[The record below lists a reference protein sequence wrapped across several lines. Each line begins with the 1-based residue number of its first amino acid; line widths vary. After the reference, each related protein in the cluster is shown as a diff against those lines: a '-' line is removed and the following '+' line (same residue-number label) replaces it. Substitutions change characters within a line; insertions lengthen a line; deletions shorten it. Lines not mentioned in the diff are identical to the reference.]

1 MQDQHSNKKDKNRI
15 ILQINEYIWPV
26 KGIQK
31 MKPRIRH
38 TIFSWVLAW
47 GFWSIP
53 VCAWSQEVSKRA
65 ALLIHHDVPLYPDA
79 SSNVSVL
86 ADMLTYLDFSIVV
99 LANPQAE
106 DLAEALQRFADQSSD
121 LHLLYYSGPGY
132 GENGVNYLYGKD
144 RWISTAPLFHGKPHG
159 HRLVLFDA
167 QRMVREEGRSGWEK
181 PFVLSENILLS
192 LGTAPTMTYTHV
204 PRYITPFVEELSIL
218 LPRMGYSVQQALK
231 KVHRRIKKKT
241 QNGQIPVLV
250 GSLSKAVYIFPG
262 VQEVRDLEID
272 VQRIVAHPFT
282 MGCTSI
288 HERTCSEDERP
299 AHQVSV
305 QRNFWM
311 MTSEVTQKL
320 YSDIL
325 FINPSGHKGDN
336 LPVEKV
342 SWRDAVLFANRLSEK
357 EGRERCY
364 ELVYNRVVWKNP
376 NCSGWRL
383 PTEEEWEYAAR
394 ARSPAQFAGGD
405 YLPDVAWFA
414 SNSQR
419 QTKPVCTKKKNDFE
433 LCDMS
438 GNVLE
443 WVFDRYTAYLSEDKE
458 ESNLR
463 VLRGG
468 SWYYSASAFRV
479 SKRFALPEKSRCNDC
494 GFRLVRY

>member
-1 MQDQHSNKKDKNRI
+1 
-15 ILQINEYIWPV
+15 
-26 KGIQK
+26 
-31 MKPRIRH
+31 MKHWIRH
-38 TIFSWVLAW
+38 TIFSWFLVW
-47 GFWSIP
+47 GLWIIP

-65 ALLIHHDVPLYPDA
+65 ALLVHHDVPLYPD
-79 SSNVSVL
+79 SFNNVSVL
-86 ADMLTYLDFSIVV
+86 ANTLSYLDFSVVV
-99 LANPQAE
+99 LANPQADE
-106 DLAEALQRFADQSSD
+106 LTEALQRFVDQPSG
-121 LHLLYYSGPGY
+121 LNLLYYSGPGY
-132 GENGVNYLYGKD
+132 GENGINHLYGKD
-144 RWISTAPLFHGKPHG
+144 RWVSTASLLDAKPQD
-159 HRLVLFDA
+159 HRTRIVLLDA
-167 QRMVREEGRSGWEK
+167 QRMVRKEGRSGWAT
-181 PFVLSENILLS
+181 PSVLSEDVLLS
-192 LGTAPTMTYTHV
+192 LGTAPTMTYTQV

-241 QNGQIPVLV
+241 QNGQIPVLM
-250 GSLSKAVYIFPG
+250 GSLSRSVSLFPG
-262 VQEVRDLEID
+262 VQKVRDLEID
-272 VQRIVAHPFT
+272 VQRIVVHPFT

-288 HERTCSEDERP
+288 HERICSEDERP

-305 QRNFWM
+305 QQNFWM

-325 FINPSGHKGDN
+325 FVNPSGRKGED
-336 LPVEKV
+336 LPVDKV

-394 ARSPAQFAGGD
+394 ARSPAQFAGGN
-405 YLPDVAWFA
+405 YLPEVAWFA

-419 QTKPVCTKKKNDFE
+419 QTKPVCTKKKNDFG

-443 WVFDRYTAYLSEDKE
+443 LS
-458 ESNLR
+458 LIHI
-463 VLRGG
+463 
-468 SWYYSASAFRV
+468 
-479 SKRFALPEKSRCNDC
+479 
-494 GFRLVRY
+494 